1 MLSQDVRLKRNV
13 RQFFLKKEL
22 GRILRHLDALET
34 RYEQKKYW

>member
-1 MLSQDVRLKRNV
+1 V